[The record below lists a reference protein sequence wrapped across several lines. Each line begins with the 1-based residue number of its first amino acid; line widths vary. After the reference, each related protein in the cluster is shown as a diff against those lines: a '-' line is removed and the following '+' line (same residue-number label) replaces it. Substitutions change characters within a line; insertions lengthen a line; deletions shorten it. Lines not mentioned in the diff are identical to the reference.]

1 MGGEKINIDQ
11 FISIVSAVGIGTI
24 VSAVFAFVQANKRNN
39 LDFITK
45 ERSEWRKNIKEIL
58 VDLNSKF
65 KYKREQAVIRLKAQ
79 INPYGYHTKIKY
91 NSDYYMN
98 DGHIWDLLESFNY
111 SNQEC
116 EKLSRYLELLLKY
129 DWERSKNEVKISNN
143 YIWKFVKIGLIILNV
158 IMTIWAISVGNRI
171 VSYLGLISLFFL
183 LFQNYIIRQLAKL
196 NFDLPK
202 RKMVF
207 IFVFVIAFLFPYIYS
222 LYYMIALLNYYEVI
236 KLDVIMSIIPV
247 IIVLI
252 TILSEM
258 FVLYQIYNS
267 EKKYI
272 AQIKLVNKKRTALE
286 IEYYKV
292 YNGNYKL
299 KEEIARRN
307 SLITQ
312 KDVDDL
318 KKSQEK
324 LNKQLLE
331 EKK

>member
-1 MGGEKINIDQ
+1 MMNVEQ
-11 FISIVSAVGIGTI
+11 VISIISAVGVGAIISTI
-24 VSAVFAFVQANKRNN
+24 LTFIQANKRNN
-39 LDFITK
+39 LDFVTK
-45 ERSEWRKNIKEIL
+45 ERSEWRKSMKDIL
-58 VDLNSKF
+58 IDLNSVSAD
-65 KYKREQAVIRLKAQ
+65 EQRLAISRLKTQ
-79 INPYGYHTKIKY
+79 INPYGYHKNLKC

-116 EKLSRYLELLLKY
+116 KKLSRYLELLLKY

-143 YIWKFVKIGLIILNV
+143 YIWKFVRIGLIILNA
-158 IMTIWAISVGNRI
+158 IMTIWAISVGNTI
-171 VSYLGLISLFFL
+171 VSCLGLVSLFFL
-183 LFQNYIIRQLAKL
+183 LFQNYIIKQLAKL

-202 RKMVF
+202 WKMVF
-207 IFVFVIAFLFPYIYS
+207 IFIFVIAFLFPYIYS

-236 KLDVIMSIIPV
+236 KLNVIMIGIPV

-292 YNGNYKL
+292 YNENYKL

-307 SLITQ
+307 FLITQ

-324 LNKQLLE
+324 LNKKLLK